1 MAKTKKKNVYEIIT
15 DKFIDKLKEGTIPWQ
30 KPFYSSSNVP
40 VRWESQKA
48 YRGVNVLLLEPNGE
62 YAYMKVIRKHKGWVK
77 KEELKNY
84 SISDFWLW
92 YKLRYDEDGN
102 LLDKK
107 ADAEEANHI
116 KSRADSFSHN
126 VS

>member
-1 MAKTKKKNVYEIIT
+1 MSKTEMKLNVNLNQFQLKFMKNWVRQRKKNVYEIIT

-62 YAYMKVIRKHKGWVK
+62 YASMKVIRKHKGWVK

-84 SISDFWLW
+84 SIS
-92 YKLRYDEDGN
+92 
-102 LLDKK
+102 
-107 ADAEEANHI
+107 
-116 KSRADSFSHN
+116 
-126 VS
+126 V